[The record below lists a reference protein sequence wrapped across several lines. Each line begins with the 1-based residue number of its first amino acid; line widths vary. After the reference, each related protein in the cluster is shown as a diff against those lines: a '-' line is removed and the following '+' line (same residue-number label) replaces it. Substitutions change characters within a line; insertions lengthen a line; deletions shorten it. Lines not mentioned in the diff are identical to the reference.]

1 MIPAWLLLAVPAGA
15 NEIAGRRA
23 YESAI
28 AGATAEV
35 RLYDGWHT
43 ALLARATLLTP
54 TVVSAQ
60 AARISHVTADVGS
73 PPPPDEGIRVVLA
86 ATSHWKEVLHLAD
99 DGSAPW
105 TVSLLV
111 GGSRC
116 SGPAAIQELKKP
128 SELDRTLYPHITDWD
143 RVFKLTWP
151 PDACG
156 GESPT
161 SLRLQ
166 GAHGV
171 AELKWT
177 R

>member
-1 MIPAWLLLAVPAGA
+1 MAAWLVLAATAGA
-15 NEIAGRRA
+15 SEVAERRA
-23 YESAI
+23 YEAAI
-28 AGATAEV
+28 AGATAEA

-54 TVVSAQ
+54 AVVSAQ
-60 AARISHVTADVGS
+60 AARVGHLTADVGA
-73 PPPPDEGIRVVLA
+73 PPAAAQGIGIVLS

-111 GGSRC
+111 GDARC
-116 SGPAAIQELKKP
+116 SGPAHVVELKKP

-151 PDACG
+151 AEACG
-156 GESPT
+156 GQAPT
-161 SLRLQ
+161 ALRLQ
-166 GAHGV
+166 GSHGV
-171 AELKWT
+171 AELTWK